1 MQLYYITDRN
11 GFPGDETARRR
22 QLLNKIVEAARA
34 GVDYIQVREKDLT
47 SGELEA
53 IGREAVRTV
62 RQANRETRLLLNSRT
77 DVALAIDADGV
88 HLRGDDV
95 SPREVATIQSLVDQ
109 DERVESFL
117 TIVSCHSVDDVRRAE
132 SEGTNFAVLAPI
144 FGKQA
149 HPPGQAL
156 GLESLKIAC
165 RGNLPIFALGGVTL
179 ENARDCIEAGAV
191 GIAAIRLFQHNCI
204 DEVVLQLHRL

>member
-77 DVALAIDADGV
+77 DVALAIEADGD

-95 SPREVATIQSLVDQ
+95 SPRELPTIQALADQ
-109 DERVESFL
+109 DEPSESFL
-117 TIVSCHSVDDVRRAE
+117 TIVSSHPRA
-132 SEGTNFAVLAPI
+132 
-144 FGKQA
+144 
-149 HPPGQAL
+149 
-156 GLESLKIAC
+156 
-165 RGNLPIFALGGVTL
+165 
-179 ENARDCIEAGAV
+179 
-191 GIAAIRLFQHNCI
+191 
-204 DEVVLQLHRL
+204 